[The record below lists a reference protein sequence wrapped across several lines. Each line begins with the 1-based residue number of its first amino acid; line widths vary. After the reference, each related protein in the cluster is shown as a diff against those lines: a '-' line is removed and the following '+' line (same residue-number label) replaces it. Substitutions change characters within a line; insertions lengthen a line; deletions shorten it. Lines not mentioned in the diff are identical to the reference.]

1 MSALVVNCK
10 GRKIGSAIESEIKL
24 RDLSSGQTFKVEET
38 YFHFGF
44 SLHIIAIAMEKG
56 KFWRKCKF
64 DCNCCQFLNIWK
76 KVITQ
81 IDGRV
86 FLGFFYVLL
95 VFLHTN
101 SKNYFIWN
109 ICLFKTPSDKEKV
122 WLITLSEASRG
133 WSVPRYLE
141 PVEHFLVD
149 SFTNTNNW
157 YRKSFSLLP
166 QIPTIED

>member
-1 MSALVVNCK
+1 MGPQLNQKSNYATCRQDRPSKLRKHIFILASAFILLQLQWKRGHFEGNVNLIAIVVNFSIFE
-10 GRKIGSAIESEIKL
+10 RKWSHKL
-24 RDLSSGQTFKVEET
+24 TEE
-38 YFHFGF
+38 F
-44 SLHIIAIAMEKG
+44 
-56 KFWRKCKF
+56 
-64 DCNCCQFLNIWK
+64 
-76 KVITQ
+76 
-81 IDGRV
+81 

-166 QIPTIED
+166 QIPTIEE